1 MKNMLRVDY
10 DDVDTKHYVKKKIMC
25 YKSTG
30 EPITGIVCL
39 DEHEET
45 LKNGIRHGV
54 FRNWWSKNINPNN
67 QLKCENNWKEG
78 KLHGEYKEWYTN
90 GQLIRKQNWENGI
103 EEGVWEVYDWENGQL
118 IEKQIWKNGNKEGVW
133 EVYNKGIISNL
144 RKYEKGKLIE
154 EYNID
159 EKGNK
164 IPEIEYKVKVIV
176 SSEEN
181 ISLGGEVEILI
192 SEDSLISY
200 LKEDGKEYEDFDGYF
215 GTYSIGNVE
224 EMIKEDGKK
233 ECVVIE
239 RCIIF
244 YHEKEVYIERVE
256 LKTINTIKG
265 NYEELNN
272 VYHKIGNGG
281 NYKLMSKEELED
293 YKKTSYYEDH
303 TEYGWDVQTVEDF
316 DLEVELTMGYF

>member
-1 MKNMLRVDY
+1 MKDKSILRVDY
-10 DDVDTKHYVKKKIMC
+10 DEVDMEHYTKTDIMC

-30 EPITGIVCL
+30 EPITGIVCF
-39 DEHEET
+39 DKHNRKMEET

-54 FRNWWSKNINPNN
+54 FRDWWSKNLNPNN

-78 KLHGEYKEWYTN
+78 KLHGEYKEWDSN
-90 GQLIRKQNWENGI
+90 GQLIKKQNWENGI
-103 EEGVWEVYDWENGQL
+103 EEGVWE
-118 IEKQIWKNGNKEGVW
+118 I
-133 EVYNKGIISNL
+133 YNKGIISDL

-164 IPEIEYKVKVIV
+164 ITKTENKVKVIV
-176 SSEEN
+176 YSGEN

-192 SEDSLISY
+192 SEESLISY
-200 LKEDGKEYEDFDGYF
+200 LEEDDKEYEDFDGYF
-215 GTYSIGNVE
+215 GTCSIGNVE
-224 EMIKEDGKK
+224 EMIKEDGKI
-233 ECVVIE
+233 ECIVIE

-244 YHEKEVYIERVE
+244 YHEKEVYVERLE
-256 LKTINTIKG
+256 LKTINTPQG

-272 VYHKIGNGG
+272 VYHKIGNGE
-281 NYKLMSKEELED
+281 NYKLMSKEELEY

-316 DLEVELTMGYF
+316 DLEVELTRGYF